1 MKINFPQLNTLHP
14 VTLPKKILVS
24 DYESQKILEY
34 FFRLIKKIC
43 NDVNFFFLVKY
54 SKHMII
60 CQFNWT
66 NCYFFSLKRVQSG

>member
-43 NDVNFFFLVKY
+43 NDVNFFF
-54 SKHMII
+54 
-60 CQFNWT
+60 W
-66 NCYFFSLKRVQSG
+66 

>member
-14 VTLPKKILVS
+14 VTLPKKKILVS

-43 NDVNFFFLVKY
+43 NDVNFFF
-54 SKHMII
+54 
-60 CQFNWT
+60 W
-66 NCYFFSLKRVQSG
+66 

>member
-43 NDVNFFFLVKY
+43 NDVNFFFFGK
-54 SKHMII
+54 
-60 CQFNWT
+60 
-66 NCYFFSLKRVQSG
+66 VQQTHDHLPI